1 MPWQR
6 GKERRFACG
15 LPAYLYRDP
24 TALWWCVPGGTGRP
38 LGRLFSKPLLQRRFQ
53 VPEILPASLA
63 VIHAAKAPT
72 KGLSQVDE
80 HGQLVRHDVAN

>member
-1 MPWQR
+1 MVCPPT
-6 GKERRFACG
+6 FIAT
-15 LPAYLYRDP
+15 P

-38 LGRLFSKPLLQRRFQ
+38 LGRLFSKLLLQRRFQ

-72 KGLSQVDE
+72 KGLSQADE
-80 HGQLVRHDVAN
+80 HGRLVPHDAAN